1 MTRYPCVLIGR
12 CLVPP
17 LLIFT
22 LMLTVGCGDDSA
34 SHDGHDHAGHDHRSH
49 DAEDSA
55 TVILAAHQHEN
66 ADATCFMCDA
76 TKREE
81 GRLWCREHLRY
92 EDRCWLCQPQL
103 EDKDRPYCT
112 EHFLYEDEC
121 HLCRPELKD
130 AAASGG
136 HDQSDHEGH
145 DHGSHDGHD
154 HGIHEGHDHGDH
166 DGHDHSTHGSE
177 ASDGHDD
184 QAGHNHG
191 DGSSH
196 SMRDGRLWCGEHGV
210 YEDECGI
217 CQPQLAASLEPG
229 ENMKIRFPSAESAGK
244 AGVEVGRAEVAEV
257 APSIEALCEVQYDL
271 NAMARVTPL
280 AEGVIR
286 KVHHDVGQRVEA
298 GDVLVEL
305 HSAQVAT
312 AKSDYLAA
320 LVQRDIGQQ
329 AMTRQERLRDQ
340 NIAAE
345 KDLLEA
351 QALHRS
357 ASLQANNLRQR
368 LVNLGFTDDEIAA
381 IEESQDTS
389 AKLSVRAPFGGTI
402 IERDAVIGESVPTG
416 KPLFTVAD
424 MSKRWLMLSIPARY
438 LTQIKTGQPVIARF
452 DDLPGV
458 EVRGEITWIDTAIDP
473 RSRLVKARAVVTD
486 DADRIKTGL
495 FGRAV
500 VVTGESQPATVVPRD
515 SVQQHEGN
523 SFVFVR
529 DEADL
534 YSLRRVSLGQSNGQ
548 TVEVLA
554 GLTAADPVVTA
565 GSFVVMSEFLKSRLG
580 AGCADH

>member
-1 MTRYPCVLIGR
+1 MTRFSSASIGR
-12 CLVPP
+12 AFALPMLFFALV
-17 LLIFT
+17 FA
-22 LMLTVGCGDDSA
+22 VGCGDDSV
-34 SHDGHDHAGHDHRSH
+34 SHDDHAGHNHGPA
-49 DAEDSA
+49 DAEPSA
-55 TVILAAHQHEN
+55 AVILASHEH
-66 ADATCFMCDA
+66 ADPNATCFMCDA
-76 TKREE
+76 SQREA
-81 GRLWCREHLRY
+81 GRLWCSEHVRY

-130 AAASGG
+130 AEAGDG
-136 HDQSDHEGH
+136 HDHGDHEGHDHGDHDDHEGH
-145 DHGSHDGHD
+145 DHGSH
-154 HGIHEGHDHGDH
+154 EDH
-166 DGHDHSTHGSE
+166 DGHDHDDHGGD
-177 ASDGHDD
+177 AHDD
-184 QAGHNHG
+184 HAGHNHG
-191 DGSSH
+191 SGAGH
-196 SMRDGRLWCGEHGV
+196 EVRDGRLWCGEHGV
-210 YEDECGI
+210 FEDECGI
-217 CQPQLAASLEPG
+217 CQPQLAEDLQPG
-229 ENMKIRFPSAESAGK
+229 QNLKVRFPSAESAGK
-244 AGVEVGRAEVAEV
+244 AGVQVGQPESTDA
-257 APSIEALCEVQYDL
+257 APTIEALCEVQYDL

-280 AEGVIR
+280 ADGVIR

-305 HSAQVAT
+305 HSGEVAT
-312 AKSDYLAA
+312 AKSDYLSAM
-320 LVQRDIGQQ
+320 VQRDIGQQ
-329 AMTRQERLRDQ
+329 AMARQERLRDQ

-357 ASLQANNLRQR
+357 ATLQANNLRQR

-381 IEESQDTS
+381 VERDQDTS
-389 AKLSVRAPFGGTI
+389 ARLSVRAPFDGTLV
-402 IERDAVIGESVPTG
+402 ERDAVIGESVATG
-416 KPLFTVAD
+416 DAMFTLAN

-438 LTQIKTGQPVIARF
+438 LTQVETGQTVVARF

-458 EVRGEITWIDTAIDP
+458 EVRGEITWIDSSIDP

-495 FGRAV
+495 FGRAQI
-500 VVTGESQPATVVPRD
+500 VTGDTRPATIVPRD
-515 SVQQHEGN
+515 SVQQHAGK

-529 DEADL
+529 DDADL
-534 YSLRRVSLGQSNGQ
+534 FSLRRVALGQSSGQ

-554 GLTAADPVVTA
+554 GLTAADPIVTA